1 MKRVYSRGEEVQFVS
16 KANIDLYQEVT
27 NKIIS
32 MLDSGVAP
40 WRSPGILMVWLETMF
55 LVIYI
60 EASIIF

>member
-32 MLDSGVAP
+32 ML
-40 WRSPGILMVWLETMF
+40 GILMVWLETMF